1 MKIYLLKY
9 FKYQTQILMTIL
21 KIIFFVFDFLLSI
34 LIDFLIHNFI
44 DLILLIFY
52 LGFALLVLNY
62 LSIQLKFN

>member
-1 MKIYLLKY
+1 
-9 FKYQTQILMTIL
+9 MTIL